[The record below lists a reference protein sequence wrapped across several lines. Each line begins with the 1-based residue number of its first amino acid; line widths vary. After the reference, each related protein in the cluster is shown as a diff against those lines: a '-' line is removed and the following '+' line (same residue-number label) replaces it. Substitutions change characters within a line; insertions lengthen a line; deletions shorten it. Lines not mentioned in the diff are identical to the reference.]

1 MFDPSQADLFEQFDP
16 IRTCQTL
23 NELHSLIVECTRCRE
38 LADNRMLAVPGA
50 GPVGASVFFIGESP
64 ARWEDQQGQPFVGAA
79 GIYLNE
85 LLAKIGLE
93 RSRVFI
99 TNVVKCRPPDDRD
112 LRVSEIRNCAP
123 YLERQLELVDPD
135 LVLLLGRVALE
146 RFFPDLKITDV
157 AGECRLKTIGDR
169 EFTFLPLLHPA
180 LAIRREEMKG
190 EIERQFQIIREV
202 LDNRG
207 KEKGLADETE

>member
-16 IRTCQTL
+16 IRTCRTL
-23 NELHSLIVECTRCRE
+23 NELHFLIMECTRCPE
-38 LADNRMLAVPGA
+38 LADYRTLAVPGA

-85 LLAKIGLE
+85 LLERIGLE

-112 LRVSEIRNCAP
+112 VRVSEVRNCRP
-123 YLERQLELVDPD
+123 FLERQLILVNPD
-135 LVLLLGRVALE
+135 LVVLLGRVALE
-146 RFFPDLKITDV
+146 RFFPDKKITEA
-157 AGECRLKTIGDR
+157 AGKSRPKVIGER

-180 LAIRREEMKG
+180 LGIRREEMKE

-202 LDNRG
+202 LD
-207 KEKGLADETE
+207 KL